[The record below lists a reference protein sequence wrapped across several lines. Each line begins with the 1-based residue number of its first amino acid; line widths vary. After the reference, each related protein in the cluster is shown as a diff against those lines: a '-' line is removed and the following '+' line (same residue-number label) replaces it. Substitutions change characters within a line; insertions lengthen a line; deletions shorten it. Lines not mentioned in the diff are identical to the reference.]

1 MLEIDKMVRNELE
14 RDVIEIGSMKKAKAD
29 LIATI
34 HESLRITDEGKRKT
48 RHFWGWFKEIGDI
61 ALGYTRVS

>member
-1 MLEIDKMVRNELE
+1 MLEIDKMVRKELE
-14 RDVIEIGSMKKAKAD
+14 RGVIEVGSMKKAKAD

-34 HESLRITDEGKRKT
+34 RESLRITNEGKRKA
-48 RHFWGWFKEIGDI
+48 RRFWGWFTEIRDI